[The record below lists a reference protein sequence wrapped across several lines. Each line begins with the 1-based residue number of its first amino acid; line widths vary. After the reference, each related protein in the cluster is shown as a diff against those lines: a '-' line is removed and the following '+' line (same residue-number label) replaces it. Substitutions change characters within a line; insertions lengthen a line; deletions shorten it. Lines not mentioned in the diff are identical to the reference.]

1 MCASQYNNF
10 SIAKKS
16 LKSSFFSHS
25 SIVILSRKRK
35 SHHKKNEHFFAH
47 TAKTLADTCDN
58 SSVDIFSPF
67 VFFRR
72 IHGLGCSH
80 VLAWSTSRWRWKSR
94 TSTIHYKKIWNQRT
108 KNQIGHW
115 YVVFFFNKTD
125 FFFLHKNQF
134 LKTITIIFMLYYRY
148 LPEVIPLFQT
158 PKKHWLFCVSNISS
172 INFNC
177 DAFLGLILDQS
188 WSYKC

>member
-1 MCASQYNNF
+1 MN
-10 SIAKKS
+10 I
-16 LKSSFFSHS
+16 
-25 SIVILSRKRK
+25 
-35 SHHKKNEHFFAH
+35 FFAH

-125 FFFLHKNQF
+125 FFFFTQKPIFKNHYYYIYVILQVPTRGYPSLSNSKETLVILCFKHIFHQF
-134 LKTITIIFMLYYRY
+134 
-148 LPEVIPLFQT
+148 
-158 PKKHWLFCVSNISS
+158 
-172 INFNC
+172 
-177 DAFLGLILDQS
+177 
-188 WSYKC
+188 

>member
-1 MCASQYNNF
+1 MNIF
-10 SIAKKS
+10 
-16 LKSSFFSHS
+16 LL
-25 SIVILSRKRK
+25 ILPK
-35 SHHKKNEHFFAH
+35 
-47 TAKTLADTCDN
+47 LQL
-58 SSVDIFSPF
+58 
-67 VFFRR
+67 
-72 IHGLGCSH
+72 IH
-80 VLAWSTSRWRWKSR
+80 V
-94 TSTIHYKKIWNQRT
+94 TIHQLIFFPLLYFSDGYTVSDVVMYWRDQPVVGVEKAELPQFTIKKFETNERKIKLATGMQ
-108 KNQIGHW
+108 
-115 YVVFFFNKTD
+115 YFFLIKLI

-188 WSYKC
+188 